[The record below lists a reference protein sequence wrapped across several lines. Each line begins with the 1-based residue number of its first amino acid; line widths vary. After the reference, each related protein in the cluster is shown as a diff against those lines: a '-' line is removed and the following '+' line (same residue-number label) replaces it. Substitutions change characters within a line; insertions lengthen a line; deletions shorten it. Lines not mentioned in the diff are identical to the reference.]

1 MKKNL
6 FLLCVTDICNK
17 NGWVAMLSKV
27 KNSIT
32 ITNTSRKIIDKSKDQ
47 TKPNQIKHNMDR

>member
-27 KNSIT
+27 KNPIT
-32 ITNTSRKIIDKSKDQ
+32 RTNASRKIIDKSK
-47 TKPNQIKHNMDR
+47 